1 MHGGRRRTGGL
12 VGCDLILAYR
22 ADRSARGGAV
32 CRNFV
37 ENQLVDGAAEVPPQR
52 NGDFLLSVGGT
63 RKISLLRWAI
73 EARKRLVAAH
83 SPWSDQILLGG
94 RVSTNENEFF
104 NELGGVD
111 EPTSISITPT
121 AEHRE
126 QFARIQPAGRNGA
139 HSTAEGP
146 SSNKHVDPLAGDGPV
161 VGQQSASAGRGGG
174 YAGQVDGGPDTGPIA
189 VQQAGADYRAAPA
202 TQAPQQQFPGGY
214 GQHHAAPPPMYP
226 QQQLAPQLQP
236 QPHFVEPQPHYPAQ
250 QSWSQAAPSPAVD
263 RTPAAA
269 TSTAVARPQ
278 RSASDLH
285 QARKRPSK
293 RGWRKWL
300 YQLSGS
306 KINVGESRDEIE
318 VRLLETAIKTPLSGP
333 HSVVVTGGKGGCGK
347 TVVTT
352 GVATVFAKIRQK
364 DPVVAADADPAQAA
378 NLPDRIAPGAASTF
392 ADVLAEGELRRNS
405 DLRNYVGQNLD
416 TGLDVLAG
424 PARVGGHTALD
435 ATTYTQAHLRLQ
447 SLYNLLFTD
456 TGVDFGHAVMS
467 AVLTGNDSLI
477 MVASAVPDGLAGANI
492 ALKWLD
498 ASGYKRFEPNMVIVI
513 NHIRAFDGR
522 KDRKRTQRQ
531 VQEMREEF
539 TKRVS
544 EDRIFELPYDPHIA
558 EAGVLEYE
566 LLAPSTRRVLMKIAA
581 ATAGSFGAVTGGQR

>member
-1 MHGGRRRTGGL
+1 M
-12 VGCDLILAYR
+12 
-22 ADRSARGGAV
+22 
-32 CRNFV
+32 
-37 ENQLVDGAAEVPPQR
+37 
-52 NGDFLLSVGGT
+52 
-63 RKISLLRWAI
+63 
-73 EARKRLVAAH
+73 
-83 SPWSDQILLGG
+83 
-94 RVSTNENEFF
+94 STNENEFF
-104 NELGGVD
+104 NELGGID
-111 EPTSISITPT
+111 EQTSVAISPT

-126 QFARIQPAGRNGA
+126 QFARIQQSRPSGA
-139 HSTAEGP
+139 HSTVEGP
-146 SSNKHVDPLAGDGPV
+146 SSNNHVEPPAGGGPSV
-161 VGQQSASAGRGGG
+161 SQQSTSAGRSVDS
-174 YAGQVDGGPDTGPIA
+174 AGRVDGGPDTGPIA
-189 VQQAGADYRAAPA
+189 VPRAGSDYRAAAP
-202 TQAPQQQFPGGY
+202 QAPQQQFPGGY
-214 GQHHAAPPPMYP
+214 GQHHSGQPQMHLQQPPPP
-226 QQQLAPQLQP
+226 SQP
-236 QPHFVEPQPHYPAQ
+236 QRHYPEPQPHYPAQ
-250 QSWSQAAPSPAVD
+250 QSWSQAAPSPAGD
-263 RTPAAA
+263 RAPAAA
-269 TSTAVARPQ
+269 PATTANAVARPQ

-285 QARKRPSK
+285 QARKRASK

-300 YQLSGS
+300 YKLSGS

-318 VRLLETAIKTPLSGP
+318 VRLLETAIKSPLSGP

-378 NLPDRIAPGAASTF
+378 NLPDRIAPQASSTF
-392 ADVLAEGELRRNS
+392 ADVLAEDELRRNS

-416 TGLDVLAG
+416 SGLDVLAG
-424 PARVGGHTALD
+424 PARVGGHSALD
-435 ATTYTQAHLRLQ
+435 EDTYKQAHERLQ
-447 SLYNLLFTD
+447 KLYNLLFTD
-456 TGVDFGHAVMS
+456 TGVDFGHAVMPGVLAS
-467 AVLTGNDSLI
+467 ADSLI

-492 ALKWLD
+492 ALQWLD
-498 ASGYKRFEPNMVIVI
+498 SSGYKRFEPNMVIVI

-581 ATAGSFGAVTGGQR
+581 ATAGGFGAVTGGQR

>member
-1 MHGGRRRTGGL
+1 M
-12 VGCDLILAYR
+12 
-22 ADRSARGGAV
+22 
-32 CRNFV
+32 
-37 ENQLVDGAAEVPPQR
+37 
-52 NGDFLLSVGGT
+52 
-63 RKISLLRWAI
+63 
-73 EARKRLVAAH
+73 
-83 SPWSDQILLGG
+83 
-94 RVSTNENEFF
+94 STNENEFF
-104 NELGGVD
+104 NELGGID
-111 EPTSISITPT
+111 EPTSVAITPT

-126 QFARIQPAGRNGA
+126 QFARIQQSRPSGA
-139 HSTAEGP
+139 HSTVEGS
-146 SSNKHVDPLAGDGPV
+146 SSNNHVEPPAGSGP
-161 VGQQSASAGRGGG
+161 GGRSGDSAGR
-174 YAGQVDGGPDTGPIA
+174 VDGGPDTGPIA
-189 VQQAGADYRAAPA
+189 VPRAGSDYRAAAP
-202 TQAPQQQFPGGY
+202 QAPQQQFPGGY
-214 GQHHAAPPPMYP
+214 GQHHAAPPQMYP
-226 QQQLAPQLQP
+226 QQQLPPQSHYLD
-236 QPHFVEPQPHYPAQ
+236 PQPHYPAE

-263 RTPAAA
+263 RAPAAA
-269 TSTAVARPQ
+269 TATTANAVARSQ

-285 QARKRPSK
+285 QARKRASK

-318 VRLLETAIKTPLSGP
+318 VRLLETAIKSPLSGP

-416 TGLDVLAG
+416 SGLDVLAG
-424 PARVGGHTALD
+424 PARVGSHTALD
-435 ATTYTQAHLRLQ
+435 EDTYTQAHERLQ

-456 TGVDFGHAVMS
+456 TGVDFGHAVMPGVLAS
-467 AVLTGNDSLI
+467 ADSLI

-492 ALKWLD
+492 ALQWLD
-498 ASGYKRFEPNMVIVI
+498 SSGYKRFEPNMVIVI

-539 TKRVS
+539 TQRVS

-581 ATAGSFGAVTGGQR
+581 ATAGGFGAVTGGQR

>member
-1 MHGGRRRTGGL
+1 M
-12 VGCDLILAYR
+12 
-22 ADRSARGGAV
+22 
-32 CRNFV
+32 
-37 ENQLVDGAAEVPPQR
+37 
-52 NGDFLLSVGGT
+52 
-63 RKISLLRWAI
+63 
-73 EARKRLVAAH
+73 
-83 SPWSDQILLGG
+83 
-94 RVSTNENEFF
+94 STNENEFF
-104 NELGGVD
+104 NELGGID
-111 EPTSISITPT
+111 EQTSVAITPT

-126 QFARIQPAGRNGA
+126 QFARIQQSRSSGA
-139 HSTAEGP
+139 HSTVEGP
-146 SSNKHVDPLAGDGPV
+146 SSNNRVEPPVGGGPSV
-161 VGQQSASAGRGGG
+161 SPQSTSAGRGGES
-174 YAGQVDGGPDTGPIA
+174 AGRFDGGPDTGPIA
-189 VQQAGADYRAAPA
+189 VQRAGSDYRASAP
-202 TQAPQQQFPGGY
+202 QAPQQQFPGGY
-214 GQHHAAPPPMYP
+214 GQHHSGPPQMHP
-226 QQQLAPQLQP
+226 QQQPPSQP
-236 QPHFVEPQPHYPAQ
+236 QRHYLEPQPHYGAQ
-250 QSWSQAAPSPAVD
+250 QSLSPAVASAVPD
-263 RTPAAA
+263 RAPVGAAA
-269 TSTAVARPQ
+269 AAVARPQ

-285 QARKRPSK
+285 QARKRASK

-318 VRLLETAIKTPLSGP
+318 VRLLETAIKSPLSGP

-378 NLPDRIAPGAASTF
+378 NLPDRIAPQASSTF

-416 TGLDVLAG
+416 SGLDVLAG
-424 PARVGGHTALD
+424 PARVGSHSALD
-435 ATTYTQAHLRLQ
+435 EDTYKQAHERLQ

-456 TGVDFGHAVMS
+456 TGVDFGHAVMPGVLAS
-467 AVLTGNDSLI
+467 ADSLI

-492 ALKWLD
+492 ALQWLD
-498 ASGYKRFEPNMVIVI
+498 SSGYKRFEPNMVIVI

-539 TKRVS
+539 TKRVA

-581 ATAGSFGAVTGGQR
+581 ATAGGFGAVTGGQR